1 MKKLYINDDLL
12 IQVLDLIKSDNKA
25 SKSTLASILKVSRA
39 TIDRAI
45 TKLKLLGYIKTKKR
59 IGIVEQ
65 YQVINQIV
73 KKD

>member
-65 YQVINQIV
+65 YQVITQIV

>member
-65 YQVINQIV
+65 YQVINQIL

>member
-65 YQVINQIV
+65 YQII